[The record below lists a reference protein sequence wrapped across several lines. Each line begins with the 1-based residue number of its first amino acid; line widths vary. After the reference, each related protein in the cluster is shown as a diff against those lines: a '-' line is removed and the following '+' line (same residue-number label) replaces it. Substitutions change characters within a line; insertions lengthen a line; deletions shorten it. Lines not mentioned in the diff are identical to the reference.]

1 MEGLDDAELNGPD
14 APESTVDAHRSSP
27 DRTVFTE
34 SGNPDAWIAVDTDAT
49 LDLER

>member
-1 MEGLDDAELNGPD
+1 MDGLDADERNGPD
-14 APESTVDAHRSSP
+14 TPKSTVDAHRSSP

-34 SGNPDAWIAVDTDAT
+34 AGNRDAWIAVDTDST